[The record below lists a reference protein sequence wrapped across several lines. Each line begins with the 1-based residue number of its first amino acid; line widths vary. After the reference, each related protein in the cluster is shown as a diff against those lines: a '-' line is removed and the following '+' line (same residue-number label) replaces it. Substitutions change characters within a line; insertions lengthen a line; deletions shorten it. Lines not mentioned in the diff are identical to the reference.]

1 MIITCPRCATRYLL
15 EAGVVQPPG
24 RQVRCARCTHTWFQ
38 DAAPDLPKPVLM
50 EEPEVPAGPVTDKS
64 RMLPAPPG
72 SISQP
77 IPRVQAPP
85 TIEPPPSVRDDAQRA
100 TSRRW
105 AAVLLLA
112 ALVIGGSWVFAF
124 MRTYVATVFPPAARL
139 YAALGVPV
147 NTRGFD
153 IKAQTVQEMA
163 NGVPVIAIKG
173 EIINITD
180 RELPVPKLNLRV
192 LDSNKRELYRW
203 TVVPDQPRLAGHQ
216 RQSFAARL
224 ESPPADTADI
234 EIRLA
239 KDTPD
244 G

>member
-38 DAAPDLPKPVLM
+38 EAAPELPKPVLID
-50 EEPEVPAGPVTDKS
+50 EPQVPHGPVTDKS
-64 RMLPAPPG
+64 RMLPPPPG

-77 IPRVQAPP
+77 IPRVQSPVAETMSP
-85 TIEPPPSVRDDAQRA
+85 RDDLQRA
-100 TSRRW
+100 RSRRAVAWLILVAFVAATAW
-105 AAVLLLA
+105 AGVSL
-112 ALVIGGSWVFAF
+112 
-124 MRTYVATVFPPAARL
+124 RTEIATLFPPAASA
-139 YAALGVPV
+139 YAWFGVRV

-153 IKAQTVQEMA
+153 IRAAKSQELA
-163 NGVPVIAIKG
+163 NGVPVIVIKG

-192 LDSNKRELYRW
+192 LDQNKRELYRW
-203 TVVPDQPRLAGHQ
+203 TMIPDQPKLGGHG
-216 RQSFAARL
+216 REPFSTKL

-239 KDTPD
+239 KPD

>member
-1 MIITCPRCATRYLL
+1 
-15 EAGVVQPPG
+15 
-24 RQVRCARCTHTWFQ
+24 
-38 DAAPDLPKPVLM
+38 M
-50 EEPEVPAGPVTDKS
+50 EEPDVPHGPVTDKS
-64 RMLPAPPG
+64 RMLPPPPG

-85 TIEPPPSVRDDAQRA
+85 IAEALTPRDDTHRA
-100 TSRRW
+100 GSRKAVGWLVLVAFVAGAAW
-105 AAVLLLA
+105 AGVSL
-112 ALVIGGSWVFAF
+112 
-124 MRTYVATVFPPAARL
+124 RTEISTIFPPAASA
-139 YAALGVPV
+139 YAWFGVPV

-153 IKAQTVQEMA
+153 IVARTTQELA

-173 EIINITD
+173 EIINVTD

-192 LDSNKRELYRW
+192 LDQNKRELYRW
-203 TVVPDQPRLAGHQ
+203 TVIPDQPKLGGRQ
-216 RQSFAARL
+216 RQSFDARL

-239 KDTPD
+239 KPD

>member
-24 RQVRCARCTHTWFQ
+24 RQVRCARCTHSWFQ
-38 DAAPDLPKPVLM
+38 EATPDLPKPVLID
-50 EEPEVPAGPVTDKS
+50 EPDVPHGPVTDKS
-64 RMLPAPPG
+64 RMLPPPPG

-77 IPRVQAPP
+77 IPRVQAPVA
-85 TIEPPPSVRDDAQRA
+85 EAPPALRDDVHRA
-100 TSRRW
+100 RSRR
-105 AAVLLLA
+105 AVA
-112 ALVIGGSWVFAF
+112 WFVLVAVFAGAAF
-124 MRTYVATVFPPAARL
+124 AGVSLRTEIATIFPPAASL
-139 YAALGVPV
+139 YAWLGQPV
-147 NTRGFD
+147 NVRGFD
-153 IKAQTVQEMA
+153 IVARTSQELA

-173 EIINITD
+173 EIINVTD

-192 LDSNKRELYRW
+192 LDTNKRELYRW

-216 RQSFAARL
+216 RQSFNARL

-239 KDTPD
+239 KPD